1 MDKKEFINLFACFMD
16 VYSMEFF
23 NEDLDDT
30 IYQKAREIHYA
41 LQRFIRE
48 YELTDNSKEYYDFFF
63 ENIVKNNLTSQ
74 QILDKYIN
82 GGNNEL

>member
-1 MDKKEFINLFACFMD
+1 
-16 VYSMEFF
+16 MEFF

>member
-23 NEDLDDT
+23 NVDLDAT